1 MDLLILNARN
11 SKEMNNISN
20 ELALKKF
27 KTIEQDEHYILKKK
41 KRYGNILVHAISLL
55 IALFYF
61 YPIIFINLA
70 YFTYS
75 YLWASPYVLITT
87 DTKTE
92 TGDDLEFNTMDEV
105 LKKANAIL

>member
-1 MDLLILNARN
+1 MDLLILEAKN
-11 SKEMNNISN
+11 SDELNKISD

-27 KTIEQDEHYILKKK
+27 KTIEQDNHYILKKK
-41 KRYGNILVHAISLL
+41 KRYGNILIHVVVLL

-61 YPIIFINLA
+61 APAILINLT

-75 YLWASPYVLITT
+75 YLWASPFVLITIE
-87 DTKTE
+87 TKAE
-92 TGDDLEFNTMDEV
+92 TGDDLIFNTMEEV

>member
-1 MDLLILNARN
+1 M
-11 SKEMNNISN
+11 
-20 ELALKKF
+20 
-27 KTIEQDEHYILKKK
+27 
-41 KRYGNILVHAISLL
+41 
-55 IALFYF
+55 
-61 YPIIFINLA
+61 A